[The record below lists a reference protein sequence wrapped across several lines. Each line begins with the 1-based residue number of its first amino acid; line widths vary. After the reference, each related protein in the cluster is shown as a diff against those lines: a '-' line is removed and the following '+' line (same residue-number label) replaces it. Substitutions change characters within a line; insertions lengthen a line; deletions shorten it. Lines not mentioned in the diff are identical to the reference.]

1 MAAELR
7 IGVDTGGTFTDLI
20 LAHGGGQLI
29 THKLPSTP
37 EDPARAVLAGIKA
50 VLGKCAQVNGECPHV
65 VHGSTVA
72 TNALLEGKGARA
84 AFITTAG
91 FEDTLHI
98 GRQNRPKLYAFEVQK
113 PQPPVERECCL
124 GADERVA
131 FDGEV
136 LRELRSSSIRE
147 LVQRLLKLNVES
159 VAISLL
165 HSYANPAHERA
176 IADAIRREL
185 PGIHLTVSSELL
197 PEFREYE
204 RAATCVVNAV
214 VAPVMA
220 GYVGSLAR
228 ELGSERLRIMASA
241 GGSLPESVI
250 SHSPVHTILSGPAG
264 GVVGAYRAA
273 QAAGEGR
280 VITFDMGGTSTDVS
294 LCDGGLSRTTDSEI
308 AGLPIRLPL
317 IDIHTVGAGGGSV
330 AQVDD
335 GGALHVGPESMG
347 ADPGPACYGKQ
358 QGEPRATV
366 TDAHAVLGHLP
377 PDTKLAGE
385 MPLDC
390 GAACD
395 TVSVVAG
402 QIGLGLHEAAQG
414 ILRVAEATMAR
425 AIQRISVE
433 RGHDPRGF
441 TLLSFGGAGGLHAAS
456 LAAQLGIRRVLVP
469 CDPGLLSALGMLQS
483 APLYNFSQAVMQRVP
498 SAGSGYTVLA
508 QLPAVAQALHALEQ
522 QAHAALD
529 SEDVPI
535 EQRVLKPA
543 LDLRYSGQSFELT
556 IPLDGGSAV
565 AAFREQ
571 HVKLYGY
578 NPEDKELEI
587 VAARLQATAYA
598 EPLRL
603 PKLAR
608 RSQGSVHDV
617 CHDHMLQ
624 YPDGAILC
632 QLVAREDLLCD
643 DSIDGPA
650 VISEYS
656 ATTLVP
662 RGWRCEVTALGFL
675 MLEPEAAEDA
685 DGQ

>member
-20 LAHGGGQLI
+20 LAHGGDHLI

-37 EDPARAVLAGIKA
+37 EDPARAVLAGIESI
-50 VLGKCAQVNGECPHV
+50 LGKYAQADHTRPFVI
-65 VHGSTVA
+65 HGSTVA

-98 GRQNRPKLYAFEVQK
+98 GRQNRPELYALEVQK
-113 PQPPVERECCL
+113 PQPPVECGCCL
-124 GADERVA
+124 GADERVT
-131 FDGEV
+131 FEGKV
-136 LRELRSSSIRE
+136 LRELSSDSIRE
-147 LVQRLLKLNVES
+147 LMQRLVKLDVES
-159 VAISLL
+159 VAISLF
-165 HSYANPAHERA
+165 HSYANPAHECA

-185 PGIHLTVSSELL
+185 PGVHLTVSSELL

-204 RAATCVVNAV
+204 RASTCVVNAV

-220 GYVGSLAR
+220 VYVGSLAR
-228 ELGSERLRIMASA
+228 ELGSEHLRIMASA

-308 AGLPIRLPL
+308 AGLPIRLPM

-330 AQVDD
+330 AWVDD

-358 QGEPRATV
+358 QGELRATV

-385 MPLDC
+385 MPIDHT
-390 GAACD
+390 AACD
-395 TVSVVAG
+395 AVGGVAS
-402 QIGLGLHEAAQG
+402 QTGLSLHEAAHG

-441 TLLSFGGAGGLHAAS
+441 VLMSFGGAGGLHAAS
-456 LAAQLGIRRVLVP
+456 LATQLGIRRVLVP
-469 CDPGLLSALGMLQS
+469 RDPGLLSALGMLQS
-483 APLYNFSQAVMQRVP
+483 APLYNFSQAVMARVP
-498 SAGSGYTVLA
+498 GAAGDIADLA
-508 QLPAVAQALHALEQ
+508 QLPAVAQALDALTQ
-522 QAHAALD
+522 QAQAALD
-529 SEDVPI
+529 SEGVPL
-535 EQRVLKPA
+535 EQRVVKPA
-543 LDLRYSGQSFELT
+543 LDLRYCGQSFELA
-556 IPLDGGSAV
+556 IPLDGGDTL

-571 HVKLYGY
+571 HAKLYGY
-578 NPEDKELEI
+578 NPDDKELEV
-587 VAARLQATAYA
+587 VAARMQATAQVA
-598 EPLRL
+598 PLRL
-603 PKLAR
+603 PELAQ
-608 RSQGSVHDV
+608 RSEGSVSDV
-617 CHDHMLQ
+617 CQDH
-624 YPDGAILC
+624 AIHGLGGQQPC
-632 QLVAREDLLCD
+632 QLVAREDLQCD
-643 DSIDGPA
+643 DNITGPA

-662 RGWRCEVTALGFL
+662 QGWRCEVTALGFL
-675 MLEPEAAEDA
+675 VLEREAAEGA

>member
-1 MAAELR
+1 MVAELR

-20 LAHGGGQLI
+20 LQRDGGVLI

-37 EDPARAVLAGIKA
+37 DDPARAVLTGIES
-50 VLGKCAQVNGECPHV
+50 VLAKHAQAEHTRPFII
-65 VHGSTVA
+65 HGSTVA
-72 TNALLEGKGARA
+72 TNALLEGKGGRA

-98 GRQNRPKLYAFEVQK
+98 GRQNRPELYVLEVQK
-113 PQPPVERECCL
+113 PQPPVVRECCL

-136 LRELRSSSIRE
+136 LRELSRKSTRE
-147 LVQRLLKLNVES
+147 LVQRLMKLNIES

-165 HSYANPAHERA
+165 HSYANPAHERLL
-176 IADAIRREL
+176 ADAIQRKL
-185 PGIHLTVSSELL
+185 PGAHLTVSSELL
-197 PEFREYE
+197 LEFREYE
-204 RAATCVVNAV
+204 RASTCVVNAV

-220 GYVGSLAR
+220 GYVGSLVKK
-228 ELGSERLRIMASA
+228 LGSGHLRIMASA
-241 GGSLPESVI
+241 GGSLPDSVI

-264 GVVGAYRAA
+264 GVVGAYSAA

-308 AGLPIRLPL
+308 AGLPIRLPM

-330 AQVDD
+330 AWIDD

-358 QGEPRATV
+358 HGTLRATV

-390 GAACD
+390 GAAYEA
-395 TVSVVAG
+395 VGIIAG
-402 QIGLGLHEAAQG
+402 QIGLGLYNAAQG
-414 ILRVAEATMAR
+414 ILRVAEATVAR

-456 LAAQLGIRRVLVP
+456 LATQLGIRRVLVP
-469 CDPGLLSALGMLQS
+469 RDPGLLSALGMLHS

-498 SAGSGYTVLA
+498 GAGGGHADLA
-508 QLPAVAQALHALEQ
+508 QLPAVAQALDALEQ

-529 SEDVPI
+529 SEGVPL
-535 EQRVLKPA
+535 EQRVLEPA

-556 IPLDGGSAV
+556 ITLDDCDTV
-565 AAFREQ
+565 AAFRQQ
-571 HVKLYGY
+571 HAKLYGY
-578 NPEDKELEI
+578 NPEGKELEI
-587 VAARLQATAYA
+587 VAARMQATAQVKS
-598 EPLRL
+598 LRL
-603 PKLAR
+603 PELAR
-608 RSQGSVHDV
+608 RSQGSMRDI
-617 CHDHMLQ
+617 CRDHTIHGLGGQ
-624 YPDGAILC
+624 QPC
-632 QLVAREDLLCD
+632 RLVARDDLRCND
-643 DSIDGPA
+643 CIAGPA
-650 VISEYS
+650 VICEYS
-656 ATTLVP
+656 TTTLVP
-662 RGWRCEVTALGFL
+662 HGWRCQVTPLGFL
-675 MLEPEAAEDA
+675 VLEREAAEDV
-685 DGQ
+685 DE